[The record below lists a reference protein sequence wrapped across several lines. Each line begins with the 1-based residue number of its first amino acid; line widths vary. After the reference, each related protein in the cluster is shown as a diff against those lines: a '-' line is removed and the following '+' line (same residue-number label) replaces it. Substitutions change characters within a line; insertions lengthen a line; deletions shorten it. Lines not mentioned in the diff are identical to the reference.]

1 MEVSSEIVSPLPNF
15 LFNASDMTFPKSL
28 LLLALFSIP
37 ALASAGAA
45 ITTSS
50 FQATFVVN
58 ESCAVVASAGAR
70 PAVACQLSSPYQVQQ
85 NLAPSV
91 GAGGIANI
99 ANIPGVWTVT
109 F

>member
-1 MEVSSEIVSPLPNF
+1 MNF
-15 LFNASDMTFPKSL
+15 LFNASEMTFPKSF

-58 ESCAVVASAGAR
+58 ESCAVVSSAGAR
-70 PAVACQLSSPYQVQQ
+70 PAVTCQLSSPYQVQQ
-85 NLAPSV
+85 NLAPSAGV
-91 GAGGIANI
+91 GSIPNT
-99 ANIPGVWTVT
+99 PGVWTVT

>member
-1 MEVSSEIVSPLPNF
+1 
-15 LFNASDMTFPKSL
+15 MTFSKPFLLPL
-28 LLLALFSIP
+28 LLLMP

-58 ESCAVVASAGAR
+58 ESCAIVSGAGAR
-70 PAVACQLSSPYQVQQ
+70 PTVACQLSSPYLLQQ
-85 NLAPSV
+85 NLAPS
-91 GAGGIANI
+91 GAVDTAS
-99 ANIPGVWTVT
+99 GVWTVT